1 MFEQQYGRKEEFFLE
16 RHALTTAKEILQQ
29 PVLWKRL
36 SELLKNQQ
44 AEINA
49 FMEELPPLCQ
59 LRIILTGAG
68 SSAFIGESLQ
78 AMLLRTIGL
87 RTEAIATTDI
97 VSAPES
103 YLADV
108 PTLLVS
114 FSRSGESA
122 ESMEAL
128 KLAAKHIKKL
138 YNLVAVCK
146 KSSTLEKLAKDTS
159 ATLVLDMPEGSSD
172 LGFAMTSS
180 VSCMIL
186 GTYAVLSALNA
197 DDFGIYIRLIA
208 NSAEKEF
215 KPMDELAQKIAAFQY
230 DRIVYLGSGGLK
242 GLAHEGAIK
251 SLELTNGKVNA
262 SYETPMGFRHGPKAV
277 LNNTTLTVHF
287 ISPIQ
292 KTQLYDLDLLNE
304 VVLQKRAN
312 RQAALVPIGCG
323 TPDMVDYVFS
333 YELMGQKYV
342 ELTAYLKGLLFLQ
355 LLSLEKSM
363 LSGTPTDNPN
373 PSGEVNRIVQGVI
386 IH

>member
-36 SELLKNQQ
+36 AELLKNQQ

-87 RTEAIATTDI
+87 RTETIATTDI

-103 YLADV
+103 YLANV

-122 ESMEAL
+122 ESMEAI

-197 DDFGIYIRLIA
+197 DEFGIYIRNIA
-208 NSAEKEF
+208 DSAEKEF

>member
-1 MFEQQYGRKEEFFLE
+1 MFEQQYGRKEEFFLK
-16 RHALTTAKEILQQ
+16 RHALTTAKEVLQQ
-29 PVLWKRL
+29 PFLWRRL
-36 SELLKNQQ
+36 AELLTNQQ

-49 FMEELPPLCQ
+49 FMEKLPPLAQ

-87 RTEAIATTDI
+87 RTEAVATTDI

-103 YLADV
+103 YLTDV

-146 KSSTLEKLAKDTS
+146 KSSTLENLAKGTS

-180 VSCMIL
+180 ISCMIL
-186 GTYAVLSALNA
+186 GAYAVLSALKA
-197 DDFGIYIRLIA
+197 DDFGVYIRKLA
-208 NSAEKEF
+208 DSAEKEF
-215 KPMDELAQKIAAFQY
+215 KPMDEFAQKIADFQY

-262 SYETPMGFRHGPKAV
+262 SYETPLGFRHGPKAV
-277 LNNTTLTVHF
+277 LNETTLTVHF

-292 KTQLYDLDLLNE
+292 KTQLYDLDLLTE
-304 VVLQKRAN
+304 VILQKHAN
-312 RQAALVPIGCG
+312 RQAALMPTGCG
-323 TPDMVDYVFS
+323 AADMADYVFS
-333 YELMGQKYV
+333 YELIGQEHV

-363 LSGTPTDNPN
+363 LCGTPTDNPS
-373 PSGEVNRIVQGVI
+373 PSGAVNRVVRGVI

>member
-36 SELLKNQQ
+36 AELLKNQQ

-87 RTEAIATTDI
+87 RTETIATTDI

-103 YLADV
+103 YLANV

-122 ESMEAL
+122 ESMEAI

-208 NSAEKEF
+208 DSAEKEF

-242 GLAHEGAIK
+242 DWLTK
-251 SLELTNGKVNA
+251 ELSNHW
-262 SYETPMGFRHGPKAV
+262 S
-277 LNNTTLTVHF
+277 
-287 ISPIQ
+287 
-292 KTQLYDLDLLNE
+292 
-304 VVLQKRAN
+304 
-312 RQAALVPIGCG
+312 
-323 TPDMVDYVFS
+323 
-333 YELMGQKYV
+333 
-342 ELTAYLKGLLFLQ
+342 
-355 LLSLEKSM
+355 
-363 LSGTPTDNPN
+363 
-373 PSGEVNRIVQGVI
+373 
-386 IH
+386 

>member
-36 SELLKNQQ
+36 AELLKNQQ

-87 RTEAIATTDI
+87 RTETIATTDI

-186 GTYAVLSALNA
+186 GTYSVLSALNA

-208 NSAEKEF
+208 DSAEKEF

-287 ISPIQ
+287 VSPIQ

-312 RQAALVPIGCG
+312 RQAALVPVGCG

>member
-36 SELLKNQQ
+36 AELLKNQQ

-49 FMEELPPLCQ
+49 FMEELPPLGQ

-215 KPMDELAQKIAAFQY
+215 KSMDELAQKIAAFQY

>member
-36 SELLKNQQ
+36 AELLKNQQ

-87 RTEAIATTDI
+87 RTETIATTDI

-103 YLADV
+103 YLANV

-122 ESMEAL
+122 ESMEAI

-208 NSAEKEF
+208 DSAEKEF